1 MRADEELLAAW
12 RGGDAHAG
20 RELFERHID
29 SLSRFFRSKV
39 GDAREDLIQATF
51 LSCVEARDKVRDG
64 TKFRAYL
71 FRIGRNKLY
80 DYLLS
85 AKRGVERPDPLTH
98 SVLDLGISPSSIVAA
113 GQREQQ
119 LVTALQNVPLEFQML
134 LELHYWEGMSTA
146 DLAEVLAIPRGTVK
160 TRLLRARTLVRDA
173 LARVQRKPV
182 SELAD
187 ADLAGW
193 LASVRSGREMPA

>member
-1 MRADEELLAAW
+1 MPADEELLASW
-12 RGGDAHAG
+12 RGGDAGAG

-29 SLSRFFRSKV
+29 ALSRFFRSKV

-51 LSCVEARDKVRDG
+51 LSCVESRDRVRDG

-80 DYLLS
+80 DYLLA

-98 SVLDLGISPSSIVAA
+98 SVLDLGVSPSSVVAA

-119 LVTALQNVPLEFQML
+119 LVAALQTIPLELQIL
-134 LELHYWEGMSTA
+134 IELHYWEGMSTA
-146 DLAEVLAIPRGTVK
+146 DLSEVLEVPRGTVK
-160 TRLLRARTLVRDA
+160 TRLFRARALVRSA
-173 LARVQRKPV
+173 LARVQRRPA
-182 SELAD
+182 SELDD

-193 LASVRSGREMPA
+193 LASVRAGRSPT